1 MKKSIIISVIAF
13 LLILIG
19 CVKFSGRFA
28 YAVGE
33 DADESTEE
41 LESELE
47 NTVNDTINN
56 LDLSAYD
63 EFLAMLGEYND
74 VTLAGTVRNILTD
87 ILHGNNDMDFTYFIK
102 LIGKSALGEIGNVVP
117 QMLIIIVIALLYG
130 VMKSLTSDF
139 AKPDT
144 QKIVY
149 LACYGLML
157 TVMGYV
163 AAKSINNAVR
173 SFELIGK
180 FTDGCFPVLITLI
193 TALGGSAS
201 AAVYQPLVMVYG
213 TVMMKLITF
222 VIMPFFYITFVFG
235 LIGNLSDNLKLDKF
249 SQTAKSAAQWI
260 LGIAFGLFI
269 TILTSQGITGA
280 SFDSLAAKGAKYMLS
295 GYVPIIGNYLKDGFD
310 IVVAGCIVVKNALG
324 LCSVFIILAATLIPL
339 IKIIIISLSF
349 KLTAAVLEPIGESK
363 FASSLYAV
371 GESFKILIMA
381 VLCASVSVLIMIMML
396 IYTCNFGVL

>member
-1 MKKSIIISVIAF
+1 MKKRLFLVIFFLAIS
-13 LLILIG
+13 
-19 CVKFSGRFA
+19 FSVPLGNGYA
-28 YAVGE
+28 YAQVE
-33 DADESTEE
+33 DETEVTE
-41 LESELE
+41 KELE
-47 NTVNDTINN
+47 NTANDTLNN
-56 LDLSAYD
+56 LDLSGYEELLD
-63 EFLAMLGEYND
+63 LLKEYND
-74 VTLAGTVRNILTD
+74 VSLAGTVRDIVSD
-87 ILHGNNDMDFTYFIK
+87 ILNGNNDIDFSYFLK
-102 LIGKSALGEIGNVVP
+102 LIAKSALGEVGNVLP

-130 VMKSLTSDF
+130 VLKSLTSDF

-163 AAKSINNAVR
+163 TAKCINNAMR
-173 SFELIGK
+173 TFELVER

-193 TALGGSAS
+193 AALGGSAS
-201 AAVYQPLVMVYG
+201 ATVYQPLVIIYG
-213 TVMMKLITF
+213 TVMMKLITV
-222 VIMPFFYITFVFG
+222 VIMPFFYVTFVFG

-269 TILTSQGITGA
+269 TLLTSQGITGA
-280 SFDSLAAKGAKYMLS
+280 SFDSLAAKGAKYMLAGS
-295 GYVPIIGNYLKDGFD
+295 VPIIGNYLKDGFD

-324 LCSVFIILAATLIPL
+324 LCSVFIIVAATLIPL

-349 KLTAAVLEPIGESK
+349 KLTAAVLEPIGETK

-381 VLCASVSVLIMIMML
+381 VLCASVSVLIMIMMI